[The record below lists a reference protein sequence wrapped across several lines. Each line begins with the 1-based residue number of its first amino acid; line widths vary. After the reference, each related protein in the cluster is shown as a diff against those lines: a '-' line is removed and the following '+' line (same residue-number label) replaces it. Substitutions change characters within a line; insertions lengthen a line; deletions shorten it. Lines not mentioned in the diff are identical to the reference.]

1 LPTTKF
7 GEEAINMRQATQT
20 AASAAQ
26 GGSDNVHTTGLLG
39 KVRFPKGVAASLL
52 GVTLFLIGDGLESV
66 WITDFAHTE
75 LGYELGVS
83 ALLLTFYGVVVA
95 VGSFLSMALADAI
108 GPRRIMMAGLASF
121 AVFDTLFITVGI
133 PSGDFALL
141 VAVYSCRGLG
151 YPFFAM
157 GFFAW
162 LMKKSKPAEHGP
174 VSGWFFFFYSL
185 GLQILGSYAASFL
198 LPRVGEIGALWA
210 GLALAV
216 AGGGIGLGFMRGPGV
231 VLTAAQRRP
240 MGLAVVRSLSI
251 ICRVPKIAVC
261 SVIGA
266 INLIGPL
273 ALSAFYVTYLTD
285 EIGLGESGAVLVF
298 TIVGIFAVVGNVVWG
313 NIGNALGW
321 TNVVRFG
328 AGPLCAAA
336 VLFFYYAPKLV
347 GPNFAVIALGGVLLG
362 FGVSAFIPLNALF
375 LAHSRGETGSAL
387 AASGLARGLASFLG
401 PALTAAI
408 LSAGGYTGV
417 VWTVAGLYL
426 SILVLG
432 RFIRLPGNA
441 KIAESPADA
450 VAEAPAEAP
459 AESPAA
465 PVGAGSSVDA
475 VAEPPAGLVGAG
487 SPAEAVAEPP
497 AAGSP
502 AALAL
507 SEAPAVPM
515 VAGSPVVSAPA
526 GSPAP
531 PPAVAEVPRRRPSPG
546 RLRRRPSPSPRP
558 SRPRPHRAPRANRNP
573 SPSAHI

>member
-1 LPTTKF
+1 VSPGT
-7 GEEAINMRQATQT
+7 RSRV
-20 AASAAQ
+20 ASEPPA
-26 GGSDNVHTTGLLG
+26 GSDNVYTSGLLG

-95 VGSFLSMALADAI
+95 IGSFLSMALADAI
-108 GPRRIMMAGLASF
+108 GPRRIMLVGLVSF
-121 AVFDTLFITVGI
+121 AVFDILFITVGI
-133 PSGDFALL
+133 PSGNFALL

-174 VSGWFFFFYSL
+174 VSGWFFFAYSL

-210 GLALAV
+210 GLGLAM

-231 VLTAAQRRP
+231 VLSASERRP

-251 ICRVPKIAVC
+251 IYRVPKIAVC

-285 EIGLGESGAVLVF
+285 EIGLAESSAVLVF
-298 TIVGIFAVVGNVVWG
+298 TIVGIFAVIGNVVWG

-328 AGPLCAAA
+328 AGPLCATA
-336 VLFFYYAPKLV
+336 VIFFYYAPKLV
-347 GPNFAVIALGGVLLG
+347 GPNFAVIACGGVLLG
-362 FGVSAFIPLNALF
+362 FGISAFIPLNALF

-441 KIAESPADA
+441 KIT
-450 VAEAPAEAP
+450 EAPAEP
-459 AESPAA
+459 ADAADAAATAKSAEPASA
-465 PVGAGSSVDA
+465 SKADA
-475 VAEPPAGLVGAG
+475 VG
-487 SPAEAVAEPP
+487 
-497 AAGSP
+497 
-502 AALAL
+502 
-507 SEAPAVPM
+507 
-515 VAGSPVVSAPA
+515 
-526 GSPAP
+526 
-531 PPAVAEVPRRRPSPG
+531 
-546 RLRRRPSPSPRP
+546 
-558 SRPRPHRAPRANRNP
+558 RAPRPLRP
-573 SPSAHI
+573 GSARRAPARSLPGGRPPGRTRPTQCRHAFATSSTQTQHASSASQTKETS